1 MLPNCEKCG
10 KQIPAERVEACLE
23 LYGTI
28 PTVCTACSNIKK
40 HFSVQVFGHKTGGEA
55 FIIPNAT
62 QEQIRQAKRFYRRA
76 R

>member
-1 MLPNCEKCG
+1 MLPNCKKCG
-10 KQIPAERVEACLE
+10 KQISAERVEAILE
-23 LYGTI
+23 LHGSI
-28 PTVCTACSNIKK
+28 PDVCTECSNVKK

-62 QEQIRQAKRFYRRA
+62 DEQIRQAKRFYRRA